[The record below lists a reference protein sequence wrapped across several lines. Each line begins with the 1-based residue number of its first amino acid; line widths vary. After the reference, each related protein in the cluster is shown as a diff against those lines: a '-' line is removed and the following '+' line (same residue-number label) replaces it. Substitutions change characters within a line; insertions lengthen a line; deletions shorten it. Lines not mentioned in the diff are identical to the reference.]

1 MISVAG
7 ELLGPILEDG
17 DDQSAQWYIV
27 DESDVDLDRLVAGI
41 AGLLIL
47 SPFEA

>member
-7 ELLGPILEDG
+7 ELLGPVLENG
-17 DDQSAQWYIV
+17 DEQSAQWFIV
-27 DESDVDLDRLVAGI
+27 DESDVDLERLVAGV